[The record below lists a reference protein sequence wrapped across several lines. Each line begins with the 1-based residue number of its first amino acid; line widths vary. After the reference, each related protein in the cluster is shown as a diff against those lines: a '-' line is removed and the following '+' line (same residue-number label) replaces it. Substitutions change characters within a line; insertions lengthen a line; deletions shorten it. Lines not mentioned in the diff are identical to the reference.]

1 MVTSSQVMLM
11 PAHDSAKS
19 TGFGIMVTSL
29 DLLRDHQKFIH
40 TLWFIDDV
48 VARDLGGFDG
58 FCRRELVLLLFVD
71 STNTTLSFT
80 RNDMTC
86 VPRQGGAD
94 SDHWLFKRHLAL
106 LLPLSFAQVYEGF
119 ISFYEEEDKH
129 ISWDIKR
136 CSSSSHQ

>member
-1 MVTSSQVMLM
+1 
-11 PAHDSAKS
+11 
-19 TGFGIMVTSL
+19 
-29 DLLRDHQKFIH
+29 
-40 TLWFIDDV
+40 
-48 VARDLGGFDG
+48 
-58 FCRRELVLLLFVD
+58 
-71 STNTTLSFT
+71 
-80 RNDMTC
+80 MTC

-129 ISWDIKR
+129 ISWDIKI